1 MKATSR
7 VSRIFFLGFLLLAAC
22 SEKAAQPE
30 FPNAPI
36 ELRQIPF
43 ATAQALLAWSAQDA
57 AIADYRVVRMLSLI
71 ELNMSDKELSP
82 LPVLLYDFDSSPR
95 YYEFIVL
102 DAFGQPTAT
111 LCSYARKDQAG
122 VVAYMLPYLRNY
134 QNLGVKS
141 QHTQAFAYQY
151 PSEIFY
157 GIATRSGEAP
167 QALSTAQGTI
177 VSEMPPVQHQIN
189 PLAQIE
195 SMDAEYFEIMGI
207 TKVDLEVQ
215 KASLTEALVSAQADA
230 KAYWE
235 MADLLS
241 PELISKNEQGWIKT
255 KGSSTWIDEFVLPQY
270 DTEPMQKTFW
280 RGGCGP
286 SAVANIYRGL
296 YDSYNGMYLP
306 IWGDPDFDNPAAEQ
320 RFYMFGDE
328 NDRRAVYFYY
338 DNGDHDGDGNLNIT
352 DKEWVTQQS
361 AKSDNGLY
369 ADLCDFGWYYFFG
382 NSIGQYLG
390 MNWGAALPINLTQS
404 LERVTNKQYTIS
416 LLPIV
421 APHHHIRTQKLPV
434 LLLRGDFIHYLNAF
448 GSRHE
453 YWQWETVF
461 NLFGLKIPISTP
473 KIITHSWL
481 KINDNGNDKNTGKYN
496 HLPYW
501 MDDNISQAILRF
513 GVYKK

>member
-1 MKATSR
+1 MKTSNLL
-7 VSRIFFLGFLLLAAC
+7 STLFCLGLLMAC
-22 SEKAAQPE
+22 SEKAALLEP
-30 FPNAPI
+30 PNTPI
-36 ELRQIPF
+36 GLHQIPF
-43 ATAQALLAWSAQDA
+43 ATSETLLAWPQSNA
-57 AIADYRVVRMLSLI
+57 AIADYRVVRMLSLLEMNI
-71 ELNMSDKELSP
+71 DDKELSP
-82 LPVLLYDFDSSPR
+82 LPVLLYDFDSSPQ

-102 DAFGQPTAT
+102 DSSGQPTGT
-111 LCSYARKDQAG
+111 LCTYARKDQAG
-122 VVAYMLPYLRNY
+122 VIAYILPYLRNY
-134 QNLGVKS
+134 QTLGVKS
-141 QHTQAFAYQY
+141 QQMQAFAHQY

-157 GIATRSGEAP
+157 GMATRSGEAP
-167 QALSTAQGTI
+167 QALYTAQGLLI
-177 VSEMPPVQHQIN
+177 DEVPPVQHQVN

-195 SMDAEYFEIMGI
+195 SIDAEYFEIMGI
-207 TKVDLEVQ
+207 TETDLSAQ
-215 KASLTEALVSAQADA
+215 KSQVAEALISAQADA
-230 KAYWE
+230 QTYWE
-235 MADLLS
+235 MADLIAS
-241 PELISKNEQGWIKT
+241 ELISKNTQGYIKT
-255 KGSSTWIDEFVLPQY
+255 KGSATWLDEFVLPQY
-270 DTEPMQKTFW
+270 NTEAMQKTFW

-296 YDSYNGMYLP
+296 YDSYKGMYLP
-306 IWGDPDFDNPAAEQ
+306 IWGDPEFDDPAAEQ
-320 RFYMFGDE
+320 RIYMFGNE

-338 DNGDHDGDGNLNIT
+338 DKGDHDGDGNLNIT
-352 DKEWVTQQS
+352 DREWVTQQS

-481 KINDNGNDKNTGKYN
+481 KINDSGSDKNTGKYN